1 LDQAS
6 KLSASRPVLSVG
18 MLKFIELVSVLCGRV
33 RFLKTDA
40 VVHELLRLPHSGAPA
55 FSPAI
60 IAPLLRAAKRCDT
73 PYSCA
78 GL

>member
-40 VVHELLRLPHSGAPA
+40 VVHELLRLPHSGAA
-55 FSPAI
+55 CILAGNYR
-60 IAPLLRAAKRCDT
+60 APPSRREAL
-73 PYSCA
+73 
-78 GL
+78 